1 MPFGKFKGKPI
12 NDMEDSYMKEFM
24 KMKGFTQNPTVRKA
38 FRKTKF
44 RDLMKPEKDYKDMKL
59 PSKTK
64 STKGKLRR
72 RPKKTTRKSKKTLY
86 YFYMDNCSYCKK
98 FNPTWIKLIKEF
110 KSKVTMKKINGPSH
124 PKLMKQF
131 KIKQFPT
138 IILVTGK
145 QKSVYK
151 GDRTMK
157 DLKQFIN

>member
-1 MPFGKFKGKPI
+1 
-12 NDMEDSYMKEFM
+12 MKKNSKNQFVVIGM
-24 KMKGFTQNPTVRKA
+24 YHFVH
-38 FRKTKF
+38 
-44 RDLMKPEKDYKDMKL
+44 LKDYKDMKL
-59 PSKTK
+59 PSKTKSKTSSKNSSKTK

-98 FNPTWIKLIKEF
+98 FNPTWIKLVKEL
-110 KSKVTMKKINGPSH
+110 KSNVTMKKINGPSH
-124 PKLMKQF
+124 PNLMKQY

-145 QKSVYK
+145 HKSVYK

>member
-1 MPFGKFKGKPI
+1 MQKIILDLRNNGGGLL
-12 NDMEDSYMKEFM
+12 NQAVEMVDMFVSSQDTIVY
-24 KMKGFTQNPTVRKA
+24 
-38 FRKTKF
+38 
-44 RDLMKPEKDYKDMKL
+44 
-59 PSKTK
+59 
-64 STKGKLRR
+64 TKGKLRR
-72 RPKKTTRKSKKTLY
+72 RPKKTTRKSKKILY
-86 YFYMDNCSYCKK
+86 YFYMDNCSYCKQ
-98 FNPTWIKLIKEF
+98 FNSTWIKLIKEF